1 MPGLNPDITDA
12 MSVDL
17 EDYFHVEAFA
27 DLILRSQWH
36 SFPRRVREN
45 TERVLALFERHQ
57 CRATFFVLGW
67 VAEREPSLIRQ
78 VADAGHEVACH
89 SYFHYRVNTLTPE
102 QFREDL
108 RRAKSVI
115 EDAAGVKVLG
125 FRAPTFS
132 IVKESLWAL
141 DVLAEEGFEYD
152 SSIFPIHHDRYGMP
166 DAPRFAHWRELSSG
180 RSICEVPMATVR
192 LAQQNLPAAGGG
204 YLRLLPMR
212 YTRWAIERIHSRD
225 RQPAILYFHPW
236 EVDPEQP
243 RLGAN
248 WKTQIRHYAGLRKT
262 EARLDRI
269 LSEHR
274 VEPIIN
280 LVRRLPR
287 PQALQAQVAAS
298 N

>member
-1 MPGLNPDITDA
+1 

-27 DLILRSQWH
+27 DRIPRSNWDT
-36 SFPRRVREN
+36 FPVRVRQN
-45 TERVLALFERHQ
+45 TERVLALFERHH

-67 VAEREPSLIRQ
+67 VAERDPSLIRQ
-78 VADAGHEVACH
+78 VAQAGHEIACH
-89 SYFHYRVNTLTPE
+89 SYFHYRVNTLTPD

-108 RRAKSVI
+108 RRARTAI
-115 EDAAGVKVLG
+115 EDAAGVRVLG

-152 SSIFPIHHDRYGMP
+152 SSIFPVHHDRYGIP
-166 DAPRFAHWRELSSG
+166 DAPRFPHWRELASG
-180 RSICEVPMATVR
+180 RAICEVPMATVR
-192 LAQQNLPAAGGG
+192 LGQHNLPAAGGG

-212 YTRWAIERIHSRD
+212 YTRWAINRIHSHD
-225 RQPAILYFHPW
+225 HQPAVLYFHPW

-243 RLGAN
+243 RLPAN
-248 WKTQIRHYAGLRKT
+248 WKTRIRHYTGLSKAA
-262 EARLDRI
+262 ARLDEI
-269 LSEHR
+269 LTHHP
-274 VEPIIN
+274 VEPIID
-280 LVRRLPR
+280 LVRRIPR
-287 PQALQAQVAAS
+287 SQTRHAQVAAT

>member
-1 MPGLNPDITDA
+1 MSNTTGDITA
-12 MSVDL
+12 GMSVDL

-27 DLILRSQWH
+27 DRIARAAWD
-36 SFPRRVREN
+36 SFPSRIRQN
-45 TERVLALFERHQ
+45 TERVLALFERHK

-78 VADAGHEVACH
+78 VADAGHEIACH

-108 RRAKSVI
+108 RRARGVI

-141 DVLAEEGFEYD
+141 DILAEEGFEYD
-152 SSIFPIHHDRYGMP
+152 SSIFPIHHDRYGIP
-166 DAPRFAHWRELSSG
+166 DAPRFAHWRELASG
-180 RSICEVPMATVR
+180 RAICEVPMATVR
-192 LAQQNLPAAGGG
+192 LGQHNLPAAGGG

-212 YTRWAIERIHSRD
+212 YTRWAINRIHSHD

-236 EVDPEQP
+236 EVDPQQP
-243 RLGAN
+243 RLAAS
-248 WKTQIRHYAGLRKT
+248 WKTRIRHYAGLGKT

-269 LSEHR
+269 LTEHR

-280 LVRRLPR
+280 LVRRVPR
-287 PQALQAQVAAS
+287 PQLLHAQVAAS